1 MTTIIKAKEIQ
12 WVNVLERAVATTL
25 QSFLAVWMMTDCS
38 TLRAAAV
45 SAVASGLSV
54 LKSAVAEWNSK
65 LEKL

>member
-1 MTTIIKAKEIQ
+1 MTTLIKAKEII

-25 QSFLAVWMMTDCS
+25 QSFLAVWMITDCS

-54 LKSAVAEWNSK
+54 LKNAVAEWNSR
-65 LEKL
+65 LENI